1 VVADAVHGEEADS
14 HARTLALTAS
24 DWSYRHYEY
33 IRSMSAENQSPNSTR
48 TTVRRNAKR
57 AGYGREQI
65 HGILR
70 DGLVAHVAVNTPEG
84 PLALPMVYGVH
95 EEMMYLHGA
104 VANALLKASDESEIC
119 ATVTIVDGLV
129 FAKTPF
135 NHSMNY
141 RSVVVRGRGRVVTDP
156 DELNLAFE
164 AMTNHAVETW
174 ETTRKPSPSEIR
186 ATRVIALPLTEASAK
201 VRTGAA
207 INSPEDASEPYWS
220 GHVPIVTTFG
230 HALTNDD
237 AGAAVPA
244 AVEALTGKPVHEHE

>member
-1 VVADAVHGEEADS
+1 MSADS
-14 HARTLALTAS
+14 
-24 DWSYRHYEY
+24 
-33 IRSMSAENQSPNSTR
+33 QSPNSTR

-95 EEMMYLHGA
+95 EETMYLHGA
-104 VANALLKASDESEIC
+104 VANALLKASADTEIC

-141 RSVVVRGRGRVVTDP
+141 RSVVVRGRGRLVTDP

-164 AMTNHAVETW
+164 VMTNHAVETW
-174 ETTRKPSPSEIR
+174 ETTRRPSPSEIR
-186 ATRVIALPLTEASAK
+186 ATRVVALPLTEASAK
-201 VRTGAA
+201 VRSGPAV
-207 INSPEDASEPYWS
+207 NSPEDVNEPYWS
-220 GHVPIVTTFG
+220 GLVPIRTMFDRPVS
-230 HALTNDD
+230 NDD
-237 AGAAVPA
+237 AGAPA
-244 AVEALTGKPVHEHE
+244 PQSIEALAGTPVHECNEI